1 MSTFSKKIEELIRD
15 NLKMGKYKETID
27 LVNAINNPP
36 PPASPPT
43 GFDLFKAEV
52 SRKLTGGD
60 PPDLGKYDPNGHYA
74 GYAVSDVLLALPTSK
89 RQEALLELRKMAV
102 QGFPA
107 LGGGG
112 VLGQPPYGGP
122 AGPSNPTNPLYDHER
137 MLCMRMRW
145 RNVHN
150 SPFENVCVYAAVG
163 RKVFITII
171 TKDMKAVTLDVDDD
185 GLYPSDHLIAEIRTL
200 GG

>member
-27 LVNAINNPP
+27 LVNAINSPP

-112 VLGQPPYGGP
+112 SGG
-122 AGPSNPTNPLYDHER
+122 SNTGGVPNVVMFDHER
-137 MLCMRMRW
+137 ALAMRMRW
-145 RNVHN
+145 G
-150 SPFENVCVYAAVG
+150 SCADTPFEHVHVHAVHG
-163 RKVFITII
+163 RKVFITVI
-171 TKDMKAVTLDVDDD
+171 TKDLKAVTLDVEDDA
-185 GLYPSDHLIAEIRTL
+185 LYPSDHLIAELRTL